1 MTHQLHNCYLSD
13 RMFVQNVQSMYIC
26 IIVAFRLIPMGSVL
40 LQTRAFCV
48 LCVLC
53 IFVCW
58 VVTTHNKVTFLIQ
71 KRNTLHIP
79 LAMHVQ
85 GWQNGLAGKNWRH
98 ALPPLWDS
106 SIRSSSMHKEKAL
119 IIEGEINSGR
129 KKDWRAQ
136 GRQDGGGLHEKK
148 GEEAKKIVGEPQSRN
163 QRQSWSGK
171 QYWVHEIDMY

>member
-1 MTHQLHNCYLSD
+1 MRFAYFAYFAYLSAEWS
-13 RMFVQNVQSMYIC
+13 Q
-26 IIVAFRLIPMGSVL
+26 L
-40 LQTRAFCV
+40 
-48 LCVLC
+48 
-53 IFVCW
+53 
-58 VVTTHNKVTFLIQ
+58 TTKVTFLIQ

-129 KKDWRAQ
+129 KK
-136 GRQDGGGLHEKK
+136 GLKGPGETQDGLHGKKK
-148 GEEAKKIVGEPQSRN
+148 GKGRRRS
-163 QRQSWSGK
+163 
-171 QYWVHEIDMY
+171 Y